1 MTGGRVR
8 TGPIAGNQAKI
19 DELEYFIASIGGYL
33 YGTEGEDF
41 RRLRQ
46 YVPVTR
52 NLSALLDLASVD
64 GRRDVSEDLR
74 FLHVELEA
82 RARASRPTPD
92 LRAPSTV
99 FHFRRYID
107 LVDHPERLIEAVE
120 PRRRLEVASLVTAGT
135 HKLAPTLSKVS
146 ALAWL
151 SVVGLPDLERELG
164 ATAKAVLELPELPPS
179 TGLDRLLAAAKLSPA
194 LDTYYRAAYKTLAEE
209 YRGQL
214 ARLAVR
220 TAPLA

>member
-1 MTGGRVR
+1 MSGGRIR

-19 DELEYFIASIGGYL
+19 DELEYFIESIARYL
-33 YGTEGEDF
+33 YGKEAEDF

-52 NLSALLDLASVD
+52 NLSALLDLARDD

-74 FLHVELEA
+74 FLYTELEA
-82 RARASRPTPD
+82 RDRSSRPTPD

-120 PRRRLEVASLVTAGT
+120 PKRRLEVASLVTAGT

-151 SVVGLPDLERELG
+151 SVIGLPDLERELG
-164 ATAKAVLELPELPPS
+164 SGAKAALELPPLPPA

-194 LDTYYRAAYKTLAEE
+194 LDTYYRAAYRVLAED

-214 ARLAVR
+214 ARLAAR
-220 TAPLA
+220 TEPLL